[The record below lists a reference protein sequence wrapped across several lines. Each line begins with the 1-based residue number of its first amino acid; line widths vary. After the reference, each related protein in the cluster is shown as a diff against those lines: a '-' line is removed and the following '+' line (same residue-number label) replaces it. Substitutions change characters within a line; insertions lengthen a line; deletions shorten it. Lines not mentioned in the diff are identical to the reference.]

1 MFRLLGFLIG
11 SALSIGAL
19 FLFLGLPKLTA
30 LSQPEVL
37 EQLEPISQ
45 HATEVKE
52 EVVELAEEVANEIR
66 AAIEKLPPVMSKFAR
81 EDALNVQG
89 TEELPVTGTVVM
101 ADVPEEP
108 TKVPGTALM
117 ANESE
122 EAEITSKLASTV
134 TLEEA
139 VPGTMQWQ
147 SFWNPFRSEIAAN
160 GFVAQLERVT
170 GLDYRVVRV
179 KPGHYE
185 VAFAYLNDAE
195 RRPKL
200 SQIEAATG
208 LELSQ

>member
-37 EQLEPISQ
+37 QQLEPISQ

-66 AAIEKLPPVMSKFAR
+66 AAIEKLPPVMNEFAR
-81 EDALNVQG
+81 EDALDVQE
-89 TEELPVTGTVVM
+89 T
-101 ADVPEEP
+101 EEP

-117 ANESE
+117 ANESK
-122 EAEITSKLASTV
+122 EAEITSKFASTV

>member
-66 AAIEKLPPVMSKFAR
+66 AAIEKLPPVMNEFAR
-81 EDALNVQG
+81 EDALDLPG
-89 TEELPVTGTVVM
+89 TVDEVPGIVVM
-101 ADVPEEP
+101 ADEPEEP
-108 TKVPGTALM
+108 TKVPGTARM
-117 ANESE
+117 AGESE
-122 EAEITSKLASTV
+122 QAEITSILAATV
-134 TLEEA
+134 TLDEE

-160 GFVAQLERVT
+160 GFVTQLERVT

>member
-37 EQLEPISQ
+37 QQLEPISQ

-66 AAIEKLPPVMSKFAR
+66 AAIEKLPPVMNEFAR
-81 EDALNVQG
+81 EDALDVQE
-89 TEELPVTGTVVM
+89 T
-101 ADVPEEP
+101 EEP

>member
-11 SALSIGAL
+11 SVLSIGAL

-30 LSQPEVL
+30 LSQPEIL

-66 AAIEKLPPVMSKFAR
+66 AAIEKLPPVMNEFAR
-81 EDALNVQG
+81 EDALDVPG
-89 TEELPVTGTVVM
+89 TVLSANGGEEL
-101 ADVPEEP
+101 
-108 TKVPGTALM
+108 TKVPGTPLM
-117 ANESE
+117 ANEFE
-122 EAEITSKLASTV
+122 EFEIESKPAAMV
-134 TLEEA
+134 TLEEQ
-139 VPGTMQWQ
+139 VPGTMRWQ

-170 GLDYRVVRV
+170 RLDYRVVRV

-185 VAFAYLNDAE
+185 VAFAYLDDAE

>member
-1 MFRLLGFLIG
+1 MFRFLGFLIG

-66 AAIEKLPPVMSKFAR
+66 AAIEKLPPVMNKFAR
-81 EDALNVQG
+81 EDALDVQE
-89 TEELPVTGTVVM
+89 T
-101 ADVPEEP
+101 EEP

-122 EAEITSKLASTV
+122 EAEITSKFASTV

>member
-30 LSQPEVL
+30 LSQPEIL

-66 AAIEKLPPVMSKFAR
+66 AAIEKLPPVMNEFAR
-81 EDALNVQG
+81 EDALDVPG
-89 TEELPVTGTVVM
+89 TVLSANGGEEL
-101 ADVPEEP
+101 
-108 TKVPGTALM
+108 TKVPGTPLM
-117 ANESE
+117 ANEFE
-122 EAEITSKLASTV
+122 EFEIESKPAAMV
-134 TLEEA
+134 TLEEQ
-139 VPGTMQWQ
+139 VPGTMRWQ

-185 VAFAYLNDAE
+185 VAFAYLDDAE

>member
-66 AAIEKLPPVMSKFAR
+66 AAIEKLPPVTNEFAR
-81 EDALNVQG
+81 EDAL
-89 TEELPVTGTVVM
+89 
-101 ADVPEEP
+101 DVPETVLSANGGEEL
-108 TKVPGTALM
+108 TKVPGTPLIT
-117 ANESE
+117 NEFE
-122 EAEITSKLASTV
+122 EFEIESKPAAMV
-134 TLEEA
+134 TLEEQ

-160 GFVAQLERVT
+160 GFVTQLERVT

>member
-1 MFRLLGFLIG
+1 LIG

-66 AAIEKLPPVMSKFAR
+66 AAIEKLPPVMNEFAR
-81 EDALNVQG
+81 EDALDVQE
-89 TEELPVTGTVVM
+89 T
-101 ADVPEEP
+101 EEP

-117 ANESE
+117 ASESE

>member
-30 LSQPEVL
+30 LSQPEIL

-66 AAIEKLPPVMSKFAR
+66 AAIEKLPPVMNEFAR
-81 EDALNVQG
+81 EDALDVPG
-89 TEELPVTGTVVM
+89 TVLSANGGEEL
-101 ADVPEEP
+101 
-108 TKVPGTALM
+108 TKVPGTPLM
-117 ANESE
+117 ANEFE
-122 EAEITSKLASTV
+122 EFEIESKPAAMV
-134 TLEEA
+134 TLEEQ
-139 VPGTMQWQ
+139 VPGTMRWQ
-147 SFWNPFRSEIAAN
+147 SFWNPFRSEIAAH

-179 KPGHYE
+179 KPGNYE
-185 VAFAYLNDAE
+185 VAFAYLDDAE

>member
-1 MFRLLGFLIG
+1 MFRFLGFLIG

-66 AAIEKLPPVMSKFAR
+66 AAIEKLPPVMNEFAR
-81 EDALNVQG
+81 EDALDVQE
-89 TEELPVTGTVVM
+89 T
-101 ADVPEEP
+101 EEP

>member
-1 MFRLLGFLIG
+1 MFRFLGFLIG

-37 EQLEPISQ
+37 EQLAPISQ

-66 AAIEKLPPVMSKFAR
+66 AAIEKLPPVMNEFAR
-81 EDALNVQG
+81 EDALDVQE
-89 TEELPVTGTVVM
+89 T
-101 ADVPEEP
+101 EEP
-108 TKVPGTALM
+108 TKVPGTALI

>member
-66 AAIEKLPPVMSKFAR
+66 AAIEKLPPVMNEFAR
-81 EDALNVQG
+81 EDVLDVQG
-89 TEELPVTGTVVM
+89 T
-101 ADVPEEP
+101 EEP
-108 TKVPGTALM
+108 TKVPGTGLM
-117 ANESE
+117 ASESE
-122 EAEITSKLASTV
+122 EAEIMSKLASTV
-134 TLEEA
+134 TLEEE

-170 GLDYRVVRV
+170 GLDYRVLRV

>member
-1 MFRLLGFLIG
+1 MFRILGFLIG

-66 AAIEKLPPVMSKFAR
+66 AAIEKLPPVMNEFAR
-81 EDALNVQG
+81 EDALDVQE
-89 TEELPVTGTVVM
+89 T
-101 ADVPEEP
+101 EEP